1 MKTRKKRRC
10 DQNLQD
16 KTTKLN
22 KNANK
27 NSVHAIV
34 HTSRFRFSIY
44 KNCKIQQYTQSLQ
57 DWDSIF
63 EKQNKTD
70 EQTTQMSG

>member
-10 DQNLQD
+10 EQNLQD

-57 DWDSIF
+57 D
-63 EKQNKTD
+63 
-70 EQTTQMSG
+70 